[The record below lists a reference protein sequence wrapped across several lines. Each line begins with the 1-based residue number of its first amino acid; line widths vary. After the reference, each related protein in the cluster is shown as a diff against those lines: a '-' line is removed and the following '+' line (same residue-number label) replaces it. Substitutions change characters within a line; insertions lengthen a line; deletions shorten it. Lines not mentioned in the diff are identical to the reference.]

1 MTTWNPVITLGSGF
15 EYSIRGSEECGF
27 RITAM
32 GRKNPNV
39 FETLEEAH
47 KALKVIFRHYMQGR
61 KE

>member
-15 EYSIRGSEECGF
+15 EYAIRGNESEGF
-27 RITAM
+27 RITAD
-32 GRKNPNV
+32 GKKNPNV
-39 FETLEEAH
+39 FPTLEAAH